1 MANEQLVA
9 IYSQHTSNLN
19 RVATSQGNAVIPYID
34 EIYRQINIVFANYST
49 RKRITPELEQKIRDE
64 INKIVST
71 EMQAYI
77 RELKSDQREL
87 GLHEAQ
93 FGAQQLDEVIKDE
106 DFTSTVPAAAQI
118 TAAVVATPI
127 KLGEDS
133 FITYNS
139 MMRNYWQKWT
149 DEIDAVVAQGFIQ
162 GQTIQQIQSL
172 VLETIEPSKTG
183 VTKSALDR
191 ARRSAKTIAI
201 TGTNHYA
208 NQARVAFAKDNED
221 VIKGYE
227 FISVI
232 DSRTSSQCFTGET
245 TFHPIGELTRL
256 YRAKYSG
263 DIITLNLSTGEKI
276 SGTPNHP
283 ILTNDGWTPLN
294 KVDPSKHIV
303 YSVVND
309 ARCLIGKEDV
319 DMPTTFAE
327 FFDSLSELPAV
338 DRVSSDSSTKD
349 FYGDGVRMN
358 GKVNILLSKCH
369 LRGDFVITGRQE
381 FKNFLLRFCHV
392 ASRFFDFSLFN
403 KDFFGWPP
411 AVKTSKFTS
420 GITKCFKKTGSGN
433 AHLSKYFGWPRA
445 IIKHFN
451 SFVFGFFG
459 VGVNKASWSAL
470 HEPDLLEKVC
480 NSGCGDIVLPS
491 DCGSANAITVKSTN
505 IIGMSSEFRDC
516 HVYTSECGQGY
527 YTSGG
532 IIVKNCRSL
541 DGRVFK
547 IDDPKLSQFT
557 PPLHPNCRSA
567 LVYQVDER
575 YSIQDEDSKRQSNFR
590 KDGKLD
596 PKPIDANQTY
606 YEALSKLS
614 AADQNAILGPTLGK
628 AFRKLDNPSEFAKFT
643 IDSLGQPLT
652 IKQMKERDNVL
663 SRILNN
669 KG

>member
-19 RVATSQGNAVIPYID
+19 RVATSQGNAVMPYID

-77 RELKSDQREL
+77 REVKSDQREL

-93 FGAQQLDEVIKDE
+93 FGAQQLDDVIKDE

-118 TAAVVATPI
+118 TAAAVATPI

-139 MMRNYWQKWT
+139 MMSNYWQKWT
-149 DEIDAVVAQGFIQ
+149 DEIDAVVAQGFVQ

-183 VTKSALDR
+183 VTKSVLDR
-191 ARRSAKTIAI
+191 ARRSAKTIAV
-201 TGTNHYA
+201 TGSNHYA
-208 NQARVAFAKDNED
+208 NQARVAFAKDNDD

-232 DSRTSSQCFTGET
+232 DSRTSSQC
-245 TFHPIGELTRL
+245 
-256 YRAKYSG
+256 
-263 DIITLNLSTGEKI
+263 
-276 SGTPNHP
+276 
-283 ILTNDGWTPLN
+283 
-294 KVDPSKHIV
+294 
-303 YSVVND
+303 
-309 ARCLIGKEDV
+309 
-319 DMPTTFAE
+319 
-327 FFDSLSELPAV
+327 
-338 DRVSSDSSTKD
+338 
-349 FYGDGVRMN
+349 
-358 GKVNILLSKCH
+358 
-369 LRGDFVITGRQE
+369 
-381 FKNFLLRFCHV
+381 
-392 ASRFFDFSLFN
+392 
-403 KDFFGWPP
+403 
-411 AVKTSKFTS
+411 
-420 GITKCFKKTGSGN
+420 
-433 AHLSKYFGWPRA
+433 
-445 IIKHFN
+445 
-451 SFVFGFFG
+451 
-459 VGVNKASWSAL
+459 
-470 HEPDLLEKVC
+470 
-480 NSGCGDIVLPS
+480 
-491 DCGSANAITVKSTN
+491 
-505 IIGMSSEFRDC
+505 
-516 HVYTSECGQGY
+516 
-527 YTSGG
+527 
-532 IIVKNCRSL
+532 RSN

-547 IDDPKLSQFT
+547 MDDPKLSQFT

-596 PKPIDANQTY
+596 PKPIGANQTY
-606 YEALSKLS
+606 YEALKKLS
-614 AADQNAILGPTLGK
+614 ASDQDAILGPTLGK

-652 IKQMKERDNVL
+652 IKQMKERDNKL
-663 SRILNN
+663 SRILNR
-669 KG
+669 G